1 MNTFQK
7 AGGLAALAHAFAYLV
22 GILLAVTLIFPIVDG
37 DTTRYFEF
45 VRDNPFLMHGW
56 ILITYWGTAIA
67 VVFMALALFHRL
79 NSNSPVLVQAATVFG
94 LIWAGLIIA
103 SGNLML
109 NDFRVITNLFAK
121 DPSLTSTAWTI
132 LEAVENGIIS
142 GNELVGSLWVT
153 LISIAAL
160 RKGGLP
166 KALNILGIFLGIMGI
181 FTLSPNP
188 EILMGIAFTFGMG
201 MVVWSIGL
209 GIVLLREKAAIV
221 SEKDIQ

>member
-7 AGGLAALAHAFAYLV
+7 AGGLAALAHAFAYIV
-22 GILLAVTLIFPIVDG
+22 GIILAVTLIFPIVDG

-56 ILITYWGTAIA
+56 ILIAYWVAAVA
-67 VVFMALALFHRL
+67 VVFMALALYHRL
-79 NSNSPVLVQAATVFG
+79 NVNSPVLVQAGTVFG

-103 SGNLML
+103 SANLML
-109 NDFRVITNLFAK
+109 NDFRIVTDLFAK
-121 DPSLTSTAWTI
+121 NASLTPTVWTI
-132 LEAVENGIIS
+132 LEAVENGIVS

-166 KALNILGIFLGIMGI
+166 KPLNILGAALGVVGI
-181 FTLSPNP
+181 FTLNP
-188 EILMGIAFTFGMG
+188 FLAGFSATAFIFGMG
-201 MVVWSIGL
+201 MVVWSIWL
-209 GIVLLREKAAIV
+209 GIVLLRSKSLQVTEGTR
-221 SEKDIQ
+221 

>member
-7 AGGLAALAHAFAYLV
+7 AGGIAALAHAFAYIV

-109 NDFRVITNLFAK
+109 NDFRVVTNLFAK
-121 DPSLTSTAWTI
+121 DASLAPTAWTI
-132 LEAVENGIIS
+132 LEAVENGIVS

-153 LISIAAL
+153 LISIAAI

-166 KALNILGIFLGIMGI
+166 KPLNILGVALGVVGLLTLAPNIGDFMGV
-181 FTLSPNP
+181 
-188 EILMGIAFTFGMG
+188 AFTFGMG
-201 MVVWSIGL
+201 MVVWSIWL
-209 GIVLLREKAAIV
+209 GIILLREMPALATERNK
-221 SEKDIQ
+221 

>member
-45 VRDNPFLMHGW
+45 VRDNPLLMHGW
-56 ILITYWGTAIA
+56 ILIAYWGSAIA
-67 VVFMALALFHRL
+67 IIFMALTLYHRL

-103 SGNLML
+103 SANLML
-109 NDFRVITNLFAK
+109 NDFRVITSLFAK
-121 DPSLTSTAWTI
+121 DASLAPTAWTI

-142 GNELVGSLWVT
+142 GNELVGSLWVS

-160 RKGGLP
+160 RKSGLP
-166 KALNILGIFLGIMGI
+166 KALNILGVALGVVGI
-181 FTLSPNP
+181 FTLAPN
-188 EILMGIAFTFGMG
+188 LTDYMGVAFAFGMG
-201 MVVWSIGL
+201 MVVWSIWL
-209 GIVLLREKAAIV
+209 GIILLRKKPTLV
-221 SEKDIQ
+221 SERNN

>member
-22 GILLAVTLIFPIVDG
+22 GIILAVILIFPVLEG
-37 DTTRYFEF
+37 DVTRYFEF
-45 VRDNPFLMHGW
+45 VRDNPYLMHSW
-56 ILITYWGTAIA
+56 ILIAYWGSAIS

-79 NSNSPVLVQAATVFG
+79 NSRSAVLVQAATVFG

-103 SGNLML
+103 SANLML
-109 NDFRVITNLFAK
+109 NNFRVITDLFINNA
-121 DPSLTSTAWTI
+121 SLAPTAWTI

-142 GNELVGSLWVT
+142 GNELVGSLWVS

-166 KALNILGIFLGIMGI
+166 KSLNILGVALGVLGILTLAPNIADFMGV
-181 FTLSPNP
+181 
-188 EILMGIAFTFGMG
+188 AFAFGMG
-201 MVVWSIGL
+201 MVVWSIWL
-209 GIVLLREKAAIV
+209 GIVLLGEKPAIF
-221 SEKDIQ
+221 SERM